1 MPIRP
6 IVKNPPREVRS
17 LLVVMPEMPQ
27 ATKVDAQIKKVEV
40 MDDCTT
46 EFITEWAKF
55 MPAALIVN

>member
-27 ATKVDAQIKKVEV
+27 ATKVDAQMKKVEV
-40 MDDCTT
+40 MDDCTI
-46 EFITEWAKF
+46 EFITEQAKF
-55 MPAALIVN
+55 MLAALIVN